1 MNFKQSFSLAIKSLA
16 TSKMRA
22 FLTMLGIIIGVGAVI
37 ILVSV
42 VNGFKQSMVDQFES
56 MGTNLIT
63 VSINSRGSNREV
75 SVDQMY
81 EFADENPEMI
91 TYISPTVTMMTLPKI
106 GTEELT
112 STVTGVSEDYDKIKD
127 LDIASGRF
135 LQYMDVK
142 QRIKNCVVGSY
153 VSKEFFDGN
162 AIGNIIKINGL
173 NFNIVG
179 VLEETEDSSE
189 GSGDDCIY
197 LPYTMARTLTRTGK
211 ITQYTVFATDNTKID
226 ETISL
231 IEKFLYGIF
240 SNDDAYNVSAISQV
254 LDMLDDLTGR
264 LTLILVAIAGISL
277 IVGGIG
283 IMNIMIVS
291 VTERTREI
299 GIRKS
304 IGAKSRDIMSQFV
317 VEAATT
323 SAVGGVVGI
332 IFGVLVS
339 LLICHLLDVPK
350 VISAGSVFIAFSVS
364 AVIGIV
370 FGYYPAKKA
379 AKLNPID
386 ALRYD

>member
-1 MNFKQSFSLAIKSLA
+1 MNFRQSFSLAIKSLA

-42 VNGFKQSMVDQFES
+42 VNGYKQSMVNQFES
-56 MGTNLIT
+56 LGTNLIT

-81 EFADENPEMI
+81 EFAEENSDKI
-91 TYISPTVTMMTLPKI
+91 TYISPTVSIQAYPKI
-106 GTEELT
+106 GTEDLS
-112 STVTGVSEDYDKIKD
+112 STMTGVSEEYDKLKG
-127 LDIASGRF
+127 LDITSGRF
-135 LQYMDVK
+135 LQYMDIK
-142 QRIKNCVVGSY
+142 QRSKNCVVGSY
-153 VSKEFFDGN
+153 ISKEFFDGN
-162 AIGNIIKINGL
+162 ALGNIIKINGI
-173 NFNIVG
+173 NFTIVG
-179 VLEETEDSSE
+179 VLDETADSTES
-189 GSGDDCIY
+189 STDDCIY
-197 LPYTMARTLTRTGK
+197 VPYSIARTLSRSGR
-211 ITQYTVFATDNTKID
+211 ITQYTVFAADNED
-226 ETISL
+226 MDGTIEL
-231 IEKFLYGIF
+231 IENFLYGIF
-240 SNDDAYNVSAISQV
+240 SSEDAYRVSSVSQV
-254 LDMLDDLTGR
+254 LDMLDELTGQ

-304 IGAKSRDIMSQFV
+304 IGAKRRDIMSQFV

-332 IFGVLVS
+332 IFGILVS
-339 LLICHLLDVPK
+339 LLVCHLLDVPK
-350 VISAGSVFIAFSVS
+350 VISAGSVVIAFSVS
-364 AVIGIV
+364 ALIGIV
-370 FGYYPAKKA
+370 FGYYPASKA

>member
-42 VNGFKQSMVDQFES
+42 VNGFKQSMIDQFES

-81 EFADENPEMI
+81 EFAEENPDKI
-91 TYISPTVTMMTLPKI
+91 TYISPTVNIQAYPKI
-106 GTEELT
+106 GTEDLS
-112 STVTGVSEDYDKIKD
+112 STMTGVSEDYDKLKS

-135 LQYMDVK
+135 LQYMDIK
-142 QRIKNCVVGSY
+142 QRSKNCVVGSY
-153 VSKEFFDGN
+153 IAKEFFNGN
-162 AIGNIIKINGL
+162 AVGNLIKINGI
-173 NFNIVG
+173 NFTVVG
-179 VLEETEDSSE
+179 VLDETADSTES
-189 GSGDDCIY
+189 SADDCIY
-197 LPYTMARTLTRTGK
+197 VPYTIARTLTRSGR
-211 ITQYTVFATDNTKID
+211 ISQYTVYATDNTD
-226 ETISL
+226 MEGTIEF
-231 IEKFLYGIF
+231 IENFLYGIF
-240 SNDDAYNVSAISQV
+240 SSEDAYRVFSVSQV
-254 LDMLDDLTGR
+254 LDMLDELTGR

-277 IVGGIG
+277 VVGGIG

-304 IGAKSRDIMSQFV
+304 IGAKRRDIMSQFV

-332 IFGVLVS
+332 IFGILVS
-339 LLICHLLDVPK
+339 LLVCHLLDIPK
-350 VISAGSVFIAFSVS
+350 VISAGSVIVAFSVS
-364 AVIGIV
+364 ALIGIV
-370 FGYYPAKKA
+370 FGYYPASKA